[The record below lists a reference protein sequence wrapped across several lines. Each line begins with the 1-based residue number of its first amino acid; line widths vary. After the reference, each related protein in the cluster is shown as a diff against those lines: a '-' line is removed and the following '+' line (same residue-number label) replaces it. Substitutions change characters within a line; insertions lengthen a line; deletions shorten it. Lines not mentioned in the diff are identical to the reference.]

1 MLKLESKINIKVVS
15 VGNRGCNVLERL
27 NKLKKNGVEFCAISK
42 AGEAFNGL
50 RIENKIELPYSFD
63 LDHNKNIDKM
73 AKSVVNEKQKE
84 IIELA
89 RGTDI
94 VFFVCNLANKASVLQ
109 TKEIAQTFK
118 KTGSLVFFVGA
129 TPFHFEGKIRRELV
143 EKARKD
149 LNKEVDALLIID
161 NEKVAKREI
170 SANEAF
176 TQVDSIVSGV
186 IDSILDIIIKEGII
200 NIDFADLKT
209 IVQNSGETFFNNS
222 TGSKKEI
229 VTVINNLFSKS
240 NLSIQKNSFS
250 KVLYVIYAGK
260 NLLTNEVKQ
269 IGEKIHQKTRGNEK
283 IIFGI
288 VEDKKMKD
296 KLKIVMI
303 GS

>member
-42 AGEAFNGL
+42 AGKAFNGL

-63 LDHNKNIDKM
+63 LEHDKNIDKM

-94 VFFVCNLANKASVLQ
+94 VFLVCNLTNKASVIQ

-118 KTGSLVFFVGA
+118 KTESLVFFVGA

-143 EKARKD
+143 EKARKA
-149 LNKEVDALLIID
+149 LNKKVDALLIID

-269 IGEKIHQKTRGNEK
+269 IGEKIHQKTKGNEK